1 MHWMKERCALLL
13 LLMPAFVLAMP
24 AFAHDPALS
33 NSQEPGSVIVFPKF
47 IFESPGAI
55 VDGQLIPRTE
65 IEVTAV
71 CPTGA
76 VCIPHSN
83 TSVRFHW
90 VCPGNLF
97 GQLVCKATE
106 FDVTFSLGEKVVFSP
121 DGVAFPGITTRTVP
135 KAECGRGYLIGWVVS
150 AAGAPIKFDGLIGD
164 AVLRESANAVSAYGA
179 IPIQAYPGLM
189 HQALITLGSAGALV
203 FDGRPGHYQAVTGAI
218 RGDVKYVKDEGTGPF
233 NNTLLTLLTLD
244 VQSNRPN
251 KPVFVDLDF
260 YGGFGSVIGVE
271 NVRST
276 SIEFVCWEEVSLSA
290 IDFFLQQPFMG
301 RKGTFVSHL
310 AVNAAGRNVT
320 LLGLVET
327 LEGSPG
333 TDPARAYITPMYND
347 GVPIPTRFIP

>member
-121 DGVAFPGITTRTVP
+121 DGVAFPGITTRSVP
-135 KAECGRGYLIGWVVS
+135 APECGRGYLIGWVVN
-150 AAGAPIKFDGLIGD
+150 AAGRPIKFDGLIGD
-164 AVLRESANAVSAYGA
+164 AVLRHAEVSAYGA
-179 IPIQAYPGLM
+179 IPIQAHPGLP
-189 HQALITLGSAGALV
+189 HGAPITLGPAGALM
-203 FDGRPGHYQAVTGAI
+203 FDGRPGHYQAVAGAI
-218 RGDVKYVKDEGTGPF
+218 RGDLKYWNQEGVGPF
-233 NNTLLTLLTLD
+233 IDTFFTLLTLD
-244 VQSNRPN
+244 VQFNRPN
-251 KPVFVDLDF
+251 IPVVINLDF
-260 YGGFGSVIGVE
+260 YGGFDSIIGVG
-271 NVRST
+271 NVRSAST
-276 SIEFVCWEEVSLSA
+276 EFVCWEEVHLSV
-290 IDFFLQQPFMG
+290 IDFFLQPALMG
-301 RKGTFVSHL
+301 RKGTFISHP
-310 AVNAAGRNVT
+310 AGVT

-327 LEGSPG
+327 QENFG
-333 TDPARAYITPMYND
+333 ARSYITPMYND
-347 GVPIPTRFIP
+347 GVAVRTVIRP